1 MIEISGK
8 RGAVMTSVVAS
19 TAIIVLAIALIAS
32 TGAWNPKCKYAFG
45 GIWLMTTPAHEHAWF
60 IIVESPTD
68 ITGKRSAVR
77 SWLQTGDPPSGWDPE
92 LADWIGGSQIVS
104 TGKYTYRESQA
115 MYAINGTTHTKYI
128 FLIESEGRWID
139 KNTQEMT
146 VYMSIYLKS
155 QDADGDGLPDP
166 GQTPFH
172 VGTGRE
178 YYLTR
183 LPWFDVK
190 PE

>member
-1 MIEISGK
+1 LIGISRK
-8 RGAVMTSVVAS
+8 RGTITSGVIS
-19 TAIIVLAIALIAS
+19 TAIIITAIALITS
-32 TGAWNPKCKYAFG
+32 TGAWRPKCKYAFG

-60 IIVESPTD
+60 VIVESPLD
-68 ITGKRSAVR
+68 ITGKRSAVT
-77 SWLQTGDPPSGWDPE
+77 SWLQTGDPPSGFDPE
-92 LADWIGGSQIVS
+92 LADWIGGTQIVA

-115 MYAINGTTHTKYI
+115 MYAINGMTHTKYI
-128 FLIESEGRWID
+128 FLMESEGRWID
-139 KNTQEMT
+139 ENTREMT
-146 VYMSIYLKS
+146 CYNSMYLKS

-166 GQTPFH
+166 GQNPIY
-172 VGTGRE
+172 VGSGRE